1 MDHFAHWFKK
11 QEKQNKTTEN
21 PKGRDKHKDFWKDNG
36 IPLISE
42 SSKKS
47 DKLGSVIITIQMTLG
62 DLNYILRIT
71 IKNLIF
77 RCSLPLKPIL
87 HGKGW
92 TWKAKRDSNNNY
104 FEKMSLSKIMLH
116 RMWNILWKIWLIRKL
131 GPPNKLPVS
140 TTALWWSWPPL

>member
-11 QEKQNKTTEN
+11 QEKQNKTTED

-62 DLNYILRIT
+62 DLEYILRIT

-92 TWKAKRDSNNNY
+92 TWRAKRDSNNNY
-104 FEKMSLSKIMLH
+104 FEKNVIVQDHASQNVKYSLENLV
-116 RMWNILWKIWLIRKL
+116 
-131 GPPNKLPVS
+131 NKKAWA
-140 TTALWWSWPPL
+140 TK